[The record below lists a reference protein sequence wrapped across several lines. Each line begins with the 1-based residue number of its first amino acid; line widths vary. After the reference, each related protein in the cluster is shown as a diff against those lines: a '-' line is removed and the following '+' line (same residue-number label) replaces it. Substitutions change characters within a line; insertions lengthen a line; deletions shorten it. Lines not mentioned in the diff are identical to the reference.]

1 MGLLQLCSSGKLFS
15 TSFLLYF
22 SERDYVLTLTSFMNE
37 SHYMFVYWIIG
48 TFNNDIETLTLTVG
62 IVRSFESL
70 GSAVA
75 FGLGAA
81 NGVSP
86 MANLLVAFV
95 MFVICIPTTSLVVFE
110 VPEHPVEK
118 ENLIQES
125 NEQIAAI
132 EVHAGDAL

>member
-1 MGLLQLCSSGKLFS
+1 
-15 TSFLLYF
+15 
-22 SERDYVLTLTSFMNE
+22 MNE

-62 IVRSFESL
+62 VVRSFESL
-70 GSAVA
+70 GSAVS

-81 NGVSP
+81 HGVSP

-110 VPEHPVEK
+110 VPENPMEK
-118 ENLIQES
+118 ENLIEES
-125 NEQIAAI
+125 SEDVAAGKVNA
-132 EVHAGDAL
+132 EVFGREVEA

>member
-1 MGLLQLCSSGKLFS
+1 MPD
-15 TSFLLYF
+15 
-22 SERDYVLTLTSFMNE
+22 RFMNE
-37 SHYMFVYWIIG
+37 SHYMFVYWLVG

-70 GSAVA
+70 GSAVS

-81 NGVSP
+81 HGVSP

-95 MFVICIPTTSLVVFE
+95 MFIICIPTTSLVVFE

-118 ENLIQES
+118 KKLIES
-125 NEQIAAI
+125 SREDVSAGKAIIGVLGRKSRRNECQWRVLLAKWMYRQSRL
-132 EVHAGDAL
+132 G